1 MDNREGVIL
10 LKIGEYIKQYRE
22 AHDLSGRAFAA
33 QVGISPQYAANLE
46 RGINND
52 GKPCTPTVRV
62 LAKIAKGTGISEADL
77 FSMLDGTSPLN
88 PPLLTAKY
96 NALDA
101 RGRLRVDQ
109 VLDEEYARCTTKRIV
124 YIRHY
129 LVPAA
134 AGYASPI
141 EGEEF
146 EEIPLPEDAP
156 AGADFCI
163 TIRGDSM
170 EPYIHDGQ
178 MVFVKRGAQL
188 QEFDVGVF
196 YVDGDVFCKQWCV
209 DYGGTLHLLSA
220 NPKRRDANISIPHDA
235 GRSCICFGKVLLP
248 HRLPEPT
255 YD

>member
-1 MDNREGVIL
+1 M
-10 LKIGEYIKQYRE
+10 KIGEYIKQYRE
-22 AHDLSGRAFAA
+22 AHELSGRAFAA

-46 RGINND
+46 RGTNND
-52 GKPCTPTVRV
+52 GKPCTPTVRM
-62 LAKIAKGTGISEADL
+62 LAKIAKGTGISEAEL
-77 FSMLDGTSPLN
+77 FSMLDGSAAVNSPGVMD
-88 PPLLTAKY
+88 KY
-96 NALDA
+96 EALDD

-141 EGEEF
+141 VGEEF
-146 EEIPLPEDAP
+146 EEIPLPVDAP

-163 TIRGDSM
+163 TIQGDSM

-209 DYGGTLHLLSA
+209 DFAGTLHLLSA
-220 NPKRRDANISIPHDA
+220 NPKRRDANIAIPHDA

-248 HRLPEPT
+248 RRLPEPE

>member
-1 MDNREGVIL
+1 MFSDVLKYLRKREHMTQQEL
-10 LKIGEYIKQYRE
+10 ANKLKISRGAVSMYELGQREPDFETLESIADCFNVSMSVLLGKDEAVKPPAQYLT
-22 AHDLSGRAFAA
+22 DL
-33 QVGISPQYAANLE
+33 Q
-46 RGINND
+46 
-52 GKPCTPTVRV
+52 K
-62 LAKIAKGTGISEADL
+62 
-77 FSMLDGTSPLN
+77 
-88 PPLLTAKY
+88 KY
-96 NALDA
+96 NALDDH
-101 RGRLRVDQ
+101 GRELVD
-109 VLDEEYARCTTKRIV
+109 LILGAEYKRCMKLEKQAEIV
-124 YIRHY
+124 PIQTIRHY

-141 EGEEF
+141 AGEEF

-163 TIRGDSM
+163 TIQGDSM

-220 NPKRRDANISIPHDA
+220 NPNRRDANIAIPHDA

-248 HRLPEPT
+248 HRIPEPE